1 MTNDDARARWDLR
14 HGARDLI
21 EAPDPDPTLVAA
33 CAGLSPGPRLAD
45 AWSILA
51 HLRN

>member
-33 CAGLSPGPRLAD
+33 CAGLSPGPRLA
-45 AWSILA
+45 ILA